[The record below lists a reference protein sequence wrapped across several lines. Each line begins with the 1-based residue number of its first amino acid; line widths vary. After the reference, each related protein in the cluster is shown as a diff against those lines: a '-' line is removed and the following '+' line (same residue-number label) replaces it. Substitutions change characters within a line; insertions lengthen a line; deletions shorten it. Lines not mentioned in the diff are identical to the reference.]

1 MKNIVTLKNIMFET
15 ILLIVVTIILFAAA
29 VIFWFAADTI
39 VIERLNNATSTI
51 SSTKKNANNKDLE
64 RAEQILIVSGVLAL
78 IGSIIAIIIAVVG
91 VNRVND
97 LEKKLYYKRG
107 STRVLIFIV
116 FILGIGSGAL
126 ALEARRRITMT
137 TTNND
142 KQKEIA
148 NQIYTAIIII
158 WAGSVFA
165 IIAFI
170 ATYAKP
176 SRAYIEG
183 ILCEEKLKDMG
194 KIVIDEDQYTVSY
207 YPLSSVVS

>member
-1 MKNIVTLKNIMFET
+1 MKNISTLKNIMFET
-15 ILLIVVTIILFAAA
+15 ILLIVVAIILFAAA

-64 RAEQILIVSGVLAL
+64 RAEQILILSGVLAL
-78 IGSIIAIIIAVVG
+78 IGSIGAIVIAVIG
-91 VNRVND
+91 VNRENE

-107 STRVLIFIV
+107 STRIWIFIV
-116 FILGIGSGAL
+116 FALGIVSGAL

-148 NQIYTAIIII
+148 NQIYTAIIIS
-158 WAGSVFA
+158 WTGAVFA

-176 SRAYIEG
+176 SVADIEE
-183 ILCEEKLKDMG
+183 ILHEEKSKDME
-194 KIVIDEDQYTVSY
+194 KIVIDEHRYTASY
-207 YPLSSVVS
+207 YPLSSVVV